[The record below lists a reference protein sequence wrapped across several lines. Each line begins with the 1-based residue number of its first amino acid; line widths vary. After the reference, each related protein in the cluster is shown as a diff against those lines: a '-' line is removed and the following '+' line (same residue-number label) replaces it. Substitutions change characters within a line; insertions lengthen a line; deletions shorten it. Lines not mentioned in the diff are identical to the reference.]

1 MQNQL
6 LSLEMQA
13 LSDRMVDT
21 LVSDLCIGRE
31 VDYPDIFVFD
41 GPLLTGEDQGNWA
54 VYDPEHNSILI
65 AHDENARNYEEYDKF
80 ARSSVIGDIV
90 TCKPL
95 ERTIYLLMHELAH
108 WMTDFVLRNYS
119 HKHKAN
125 FRLCYAYLR
134 LRYKSGGF

>member
-41 GPLLTGEDQGNWA
+41 WQHVFVVAGPVIAKDIMQHVYRTNRRKKGE
-54 VYDPEHNSILI
+54 S
-65 AHDENARNYEEYDKF
+65 
-80 ARSSVIGDIV
+80 
-90 TCKPL
+90 
-95 ERTIYLLMHELAH
+95 
-108 WMTDFVLRNYS
+108 
-119 HKHKAN
+119 
-125 FRLCYAYLR
+125 
-134 LRYKSGGF
+134 

>member
-54 VYDPEHNSILI
+54 VYDPSI
-65 AHDENARNYEEYDKF
+65 
-80 ARSSVIGDIV
+80 
-90 TCKPL
+90 C
-95 ERTIYLLMHELAH
+95 
-108 WMTDFVLRNYS
+108 
-119 HKHKAN
+119 
-125 FRLCYAYLR
+125 
-134 LRYKSGGF
+134 